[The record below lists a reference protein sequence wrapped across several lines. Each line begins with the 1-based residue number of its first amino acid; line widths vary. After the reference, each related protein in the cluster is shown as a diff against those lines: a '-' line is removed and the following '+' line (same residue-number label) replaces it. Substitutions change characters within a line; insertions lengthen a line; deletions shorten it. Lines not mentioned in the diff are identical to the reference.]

1 MYGLGVHQSLL
12 RGAATSRRWDS
23 WKSVLVARL
32 CWIFLLHAGFP
43 CYSRRLLPSEG
54 GSEHAH
60 KSMALDE
67 KNLAG
72 VGPVGAR
79 WYFCLGRDRAGRAI
93 SVRAAGS
100 DDRGEAGTRTKLALL
115 MQTTTDSE
123 SSKVGDRV
131 EFQLARPRDGQKSN
145 RVTCRFSGH
154 RARNE
159 SAARGKE
166 QLQTRSC
173 GLENGPD
180 DRAGRDQGGT
190 GVPAPTPQ

>member
-1 MYGLGVHQSLL
+1 
-12 RGAATSRRWDS
+12 
-23 WKSVLVARL
+23 
-32 CWIFLLHAGFP
+32 
-43 CYSRRLLPSEG
+43 
-54 GSEHAH
+54 
-60 KSMALDE
+60 MALDE

-100 DDRGEAGTRTKLALL
+100 DDRGEAGTRTEAGAFNADHNRFEIL
-115 MQTTTDSE
+115 E
-123 SSKVGDRV
+123 GG
-131 EFQLARPRDGQKSN
+131 RPSGVPTGPARDGQKSN
-145 RVTCRFSGH
+145 RVTCRFDSH

-190 GVPAPTPQ
+190 GVPAPTLQ